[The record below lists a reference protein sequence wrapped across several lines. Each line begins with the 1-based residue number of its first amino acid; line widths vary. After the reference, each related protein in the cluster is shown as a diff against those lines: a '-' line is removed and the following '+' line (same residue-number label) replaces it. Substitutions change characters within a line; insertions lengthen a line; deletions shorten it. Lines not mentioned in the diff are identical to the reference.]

1 MTAFATR
8 IALACF
14 VLAAANASAAATV
27 VFVNPGNMTDVPRND
42 SEREAMEADLLEHIN
57 ELSAR
62 LPKGQQLNVEVLDI
76 DLAGDVFPRVP
87 MRGIR
92 VKQGSGDRPAI
103 HLRYTIEQDGRIV
116 SRGERRLVN
125 SNYLGMINLYG
136 SELYSHEKQLL
147 DDWFRK
153 DLLTQR

>member
-1 MTAFATR
+1 MTSFATR

-27 VFVNPGNMTDVPRND
+27 VFLNPGNMTDVPRND
-42 SEREAMEADLLEHIN
+42 SEREGMEEDLLEHFN

-87 MRGIR
+87 VHGIR
-92 VKQGSGDRPAI
+92 VRQGRGDRPAI
-103 HLRYTIEQDGRIV
+103 HLRYTVEQDGKIV
-116 SRGERRLVN
+116 SSGERRLVN

-136 SELYSHEKQLL
+136 SDLYAHEKQLL

-153 DLLTQR
+153 DLMAQR